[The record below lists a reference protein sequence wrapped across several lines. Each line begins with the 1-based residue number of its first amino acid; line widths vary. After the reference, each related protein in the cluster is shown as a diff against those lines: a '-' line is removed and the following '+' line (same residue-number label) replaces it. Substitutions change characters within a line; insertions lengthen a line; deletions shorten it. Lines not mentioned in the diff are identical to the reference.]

1 MKKKLA
7 LLLAAVMVVG
17 MVPMTAFA
25 ASTNRISKVVTGA
38 EDDDLTSKSAP
49 TLTIYDDDIAE
60 MTSGTAI
67 AFQLDLTNAEWNYY
81 GDSGAEKV
89 ETDGTVTEVIGTT
102 STSGVNFI
110 EGLKD
115 VSVTRLSAKSIV
127 VEGKMTDNTLID
139 GTDKGIKVYMLTNL
153 TDEGDASVTINP
165 LQSEVTSGTYK
176 FATVADGDATVTVE
190 KKKDVS
196 ENGATLKNIVIR
208 ETTANA
214 FGEKGTIKLKLSS
227 DWSFKSKTWSEML
240 SVYPSG
246 LTGAF
251 IAPATSDFGD
261 EDLEIAY
268 DFSRVANASDLR
280 DGTPII
286 ITIAADVVYDD
297 NEVEPGEICEMTVSG
312 DDISKTTLEVAT
324 AVTYGV
330 TWEAEDKTLPVF
342 YSGSMDDDN
351 DTLEVKMEETVAASW
366 LANRKTKIT
375 FPEGI
380 RVLGVDVSDDSNI
393 TFPSDDYFNINDDGN
408 ELTFNG
414 WKIKDNTDT
423 AEVTFQ
429 FQLSIAPDFTGD
441 IKATLTGKGVD
452 EEIDAVIGTVV
463 APVTVEATK
472 TDAIID
478 YRHTA
483 IGDITI
489 TEAEAGVLEKGKKF
503 ALEIEN
509 LEFDDDPTVEV
520 VSGDLKLKDVEVND
534 KGQLVM
540 TVDSESAKEPAVI
553 KVTNCELY
561 MERNIPAGEYAL
573 KLVAVDTL
581 AQGTVNTTVASWDGT
596 SYAGNTDK
604 VTKDTIFQNAI
615 TSGVD
620 NDKSPYFDKRS
631 VTVLDG
637 YVNVVTSGR
646 DQGDN
651 TFTTQLKVTIG
662 ATEMYANDKAI
673 ALDVPAY
680 ISNGYTML
688 PVRAVTEALSDSA
701 IVRWDDPTHT
711 VTITFGDR
719 VINMVVGSSTMVING
734 VEVPMQAQCEI
745 TDSRAFIPLR
755 DMGYALGLNDS
766 KINWDDATKTA
777 TLN

>member
-1 MKKKLA
+1 MYLKKA
-7 LLLAAVMVVG
+7 RNLLL
-17 MVPMTAFA
+17 
-25 ASTNRISKVVTGA
+25 
-38 EDDDLTSKSAP
+38 
-49 TLTIYDDDIAE
+49 
-60 MTSGTAI
+60 
-67 AFQLDLTNAEWNYY
+67 
-81 GDSGAEKV
+81 
-89 ETDGTVTEVIGTT
+89 
-102 STSGVNFI
+102 
-110 EGLKD
+110 
-115 VSVTRLSAKSIV
+115 
-127 VEGKMTDNTLID
+127 
-139 GTDKGIKVYMLTNL
+139 
-153 TDEGDASVTINP
+153 
-165 LQSEVTSGTYK
+165 
-176 FATVADGDATVTVE
+176 
-190 KKKDVS
+190 
-196 ENGATLKNIVIR
+196 
-208 ETTANA
+208 
-214 FGEKGTIKLKLSS
+214 
-227 DWSFKSKTWSEML
+227 KSK
-240 SVYPSG
+240 
-246 LTGAF
+246 
-251 IAPATSDFGD
+251 
-261 EDLEIAY
+261 
-268 DFSRVANASDLR
+268 
-280 DGTPII
+280 
-286 ITIAADVVYDD
+286 
-297 NEVEPGEICEMTVSG
+297 
-312 DDISKTTLEVAT
+312 
-324 AVTYGV
+324 
-330 TWEAEDKTLPVF
+330 
-342 YSGSMDDDN
+342 
-351 DTLEVKMEETVAASW
+351 
-366 LANRKTKIT
+366 
-375 FPEGI
+375 
-380 RVLGVDVSDDSNI
+380 
-393 TFPSDDYFNINDDGN
+393 
-408 ELTFNG
+408 
-414 WKIKDNTDT
+414 
-423 AEVTFQ
+423 
-429 FQLSIAPDFTGD
+429 
-441 IKATLTGKGVD
+441 
-452 EEIDAVIGTVV
+452 
-463 APVTVEATK
+463 
-472 TDAIID
+472 
-478 YRHTA
+478 
-483 IGDITI
+483 
-489 TEAEAGVLEKGKKF
+489 
-503 ALEIEN
+503 N

-651 TFTTQLKVTIG
+651 TFTTTLKVTIG

-701 IVRWDDPTHT
+701 IVRWDDATKT

-766 KINWDDATKTA
+766 KIQWDDATKTA